1 MTGPSSTLPPP
12 GTLQR
17 CTLQRRTLLAGTAAL
32 LAAPILAT
40 PHIARAA
47 GKLETTAI
55 EIAGVRDPQL
65 GAQLAVADAYGY
77 FKDEGLEVNLHWN
90 QSAADTLTT
99 MASGVPVGVGGIFT
113 QVVFA
118 GQKLPIKTITMLADI
133 SETQGFVISPGV
145 TLASPKDLEGK
156 KLAFTQGNSQVLLL
170 AKLAK
175 DYGFDTAKV
184 TLVNM
189 QPSEGV
195 VAASKGDVQG
205 LLGWQPNL
213 YRLEQ
218 LGGKMYAN
226 GTTSYVT
233 GTEQKLSYDNWLQY
247 NHSVLLA
254 NQDWI
259 DNKPNTLQA
268 LLRVIKRATDL
279 LQTDKPKALVAMKEK
294 LRIDADA
301 LAVMA
306 TANKYAMGLDE
317 HLAKSLAFQADWA
330 MQIKRIAAPITP
342 AEAFAPAILSAV
354 DPSLVSFKA

>member
-1 MTGPSSTLPPP
+1 MFRDRRPHAQSSI
-12 GTLQR
+12 G
-17 CTLQRRTLLAGTAAL
+17 RRAALGGAGAL
-32 LAAPILAT
+32 LAT
-40 PHIARAA
+40 PLIARAA
-47 GKLETTAI
+47 GGLETKTV

-65 GAQLAVADAYGY
+65 GAQLAICDAYGY
-77 FKDEGLEVNLHWN
+77 FRDQGLEVNLHWN

-118 GQKLPIKTITMLADI
+118 GQKLPIRTITALADI
-133 SETQGFVISPGV
+133 SETQGFAISPGV
-145 TLASPKDLEGK
+145 TLNTPKDLEGK

-175 DYGFDTAKV
+175 DFGFDAAKV

-213 YRLEQ
+213 YRLVQ

-226 GTTSYVT
+226 GTTLYVT
-233 GTEQKLSYDNWLQY
+233 GKEQKLGYDDWLQY
-247 NHSVLLA
+247 NHSVMLA

-259 DNKPNTLQA
+259 DHKPNTLQA
-268 LLRVIKRATDL
+268 LLRAMKAATDL
-279 LQTDKPKALVAMKEK
+279 LASDRPKALAAMRDK
-294 LRIDADA
+294 LKIDPDA
-301 LAVMA
+301 LDVMA
-306 TANKYAMGLDE
+306 TANKYGMGIDAR
-317 HLAKSLAFQADWA
+317 LAKSLAFQADWA
-330 MQIKRIAAPITP
+330 MQIKRIAAPIAP
-342 AEAFAPAILSAV
+342 ADAFAPSVLAAI
-354 DPSLVSFKA
+354 DPGLVSFKS

>member
-1 MTGPSSTLPPP
+1 MTSPYFSL
-12 GTLQR
+12 R
-17 CTLQRRTLLAGTAAL
+17 RRTLLGGTGVL
-32 LAAPILAT
+32 LAAPWV
-40 PHIARAA
+40 ARAA
-47 GKLETTAI
+47 GKLESTTI

-65 GAQLAVADAYGY
+65 GAQLAIADAYGY
-77 FKDEGLEVNLHWN
+77 FKDEGLDANLHWN

-113 QVVFA
+113 QVVFG
-118 GQKLPIKTITMLADI
+118 GQHLPIKTITALADI

-145 TLASPKDLEGK
+145 NLASPKELEGK

-175 DYGFDTAKV
+175 DYGFDAKKV

-226 GTTSYVT
+226 GTTLYVT
-233 GTEQKLSYDNWLQY
+233 GKEQRLPYESWLQY

-254 NQDWI
+254 SQEWI
-259 DNKPNTLQA
+259 DTKPNTLQA

-279 LQTDKPKALVAMKEK
+279 LSSDRPKALAAMKEK

-306 TANKYAMGLDE
+306 TANKYGMGLDD
-317 HLAKSLAFQADWA
+317 HLAKSLAFQSGWA
-330 MQIKRIAAPITP
+330 MDIGRIKTPVTP
-342 AEAFAPAILSAV
+342 AEAFAPSILSAV